1 MNGNVGAAPARLGR
15 TELGESDEIDLRD
28 VLAVLMAGKWWILG
42 TVFVFTAVAAFYVTV
57 ASPIYEADALIQVE
71 DEKPAL
77 SGLSELTE
85 VLPSESAI
93 GAEIEIV
100 RSRSVLGGVAV
111 SYTHLTLPTIYSV

>member
-100 RSRSVLGGVAV
+100 RSRSVLGGGCR
-111 SYTHLTLPTIYSV
+111 